1 MHAIPAMGS
10 RRPFVIAH
18 RGGNHLDALRDAER
32 LGIPLVEA
40 DLRLFRGRIDVRHL
54 KSVGPLPLFWDRWRL
69 AAPWTRRLSLAEL
82 LLETGPQTE
91 LMLDLKG
98 RNRSLADLVARTI
111 GPFLSVR
118 RFTICARA
126 EALLEPFADLPV
138 RRFRS
143 VGTER
148 QLRRFLQRGA
158 PGSTDGVS
166 VHARLLGPRTM
177 EELRHVVGVVVTWPV
192 NRVEH
197 AVELAALG
205 VDGLISDVPGVLLA
219 AEADR

>member
-1 MHAIPAMGS
+1 
-10 RRPFVIAH
+10 VIAH

-69 AAPWTRRLSLAEL
+69 AAPWTRRLSLDEL
-82 LLETGPQTE
+82 LTETGRQTE

-98 RNRSLADLVARTI
+98 RNPSLADLVARNI
-111 GPFLSVR
+111 APFLPER

-126 EALLEPFADLPV
+126 ESLLEPFADLPV

-158 PGSTDGVS
+158 PGSADGVS

-192 NRVEH
+192 NCAEH

-205 VDGLISDVPGVLLA
+205 VDGLISDVPGLLLA
-219 AEADR
+219 AESNR

>member
-1 MHAIPAMGS
+1 
-10 RRPFVIAH
+10 VIAH
-18 RGGNHLDALRDAER
+18 RGGNRLDALRDAER
-32 LGIPLVEA
+32 LGVPFVEA
-40 DLRLFRGRIDVRHL
+40 DLRLFRGRIAVRHL
-54 KSVGPLPLFWDRWRL
+54 KSVGPLPLFWDRWRV
-69 AAPWTRRLSLAEL
+69 AAPWRRHLNLDEL
-82 LLETGPQTE
+82 LQATGRQTE

-98 RNRSLADLVARTI
+98 RNRLLADLVARAI
-111 GPFLSVR
+111 APFLSER

-138 RRFRS
+138 QRFRS

-166 VHARLLGPRTM
+166 VHARLLEPRTM
-177 EELRHVVGVVVTWPV
+177 EELRHLVGVVVTWPV
-192 NRVEH
+192 NRVDH

-205 VDGLISDVPGVLLA
+205 VDGLISDVPSLLLA
-219 AEADR
+219 AEGDR